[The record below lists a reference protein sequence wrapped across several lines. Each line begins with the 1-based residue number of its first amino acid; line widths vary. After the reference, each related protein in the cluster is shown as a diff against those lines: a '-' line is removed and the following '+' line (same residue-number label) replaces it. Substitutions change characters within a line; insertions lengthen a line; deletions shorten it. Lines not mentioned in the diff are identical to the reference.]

1 MRIPIVY
8 SSGRLLTG
16 FDCDTAPEVALGH
29 AVRSLR
35 DFAISVD
42 GVRET
47 SHRITEAGLVLDF
60 QFQSAS
66 ANADTEGRF
75 LMPENFRHPVRYWQE
90 RQLHHA
96 KAGVIS
102 LSQVRDGVSDFE
114 RLTSLPAAKVA
125 LTNFAAKFADITNL
139 RDSVAHANER
149 TRWKARPQRDKQAN
163 VPINLAVGP
172 DAKTE
177 AIMYSDVLSA
187 LGTIENNRLE
197 FRIQRDGKAATA
209 LLDFSDQ
216 SIADAY
222 AVLQRLVDGLSW
234 RVTHERRQPFSEP
247 LMSLG

>member
-8 SSGRLLTG
+8 SNGHFLSG

-35 DFAISVD
+35 EFAISVD
-42 GVRET
+42 GVQET
-47 SHRITEAGLVLDF
+47 SHRITEAGLALED

-66 ANADTEGRF
+66 ASADAEFRF
-75 LMPENFRHPVRYWQE
+75 LVRYWQE

-102 LSQVRDGVSDFE
+102 LSQVRDGLFDFE
-114 RLTSLPAAKVA
+114 RLTSLQAAKTA

-149 TRWKARPQRDKQAN
+149 ARWKARAQRGKQAN
-163 VPINLAVGP
+163 APINLAVGADP
-172 DAKTE
+172 KTG

-187 LGTIENNRLE
+187 LGTIESNRLE
-197 FRIQRDGKAATA
+197 FRIQRDGNAATA
-209 LLDFSDQ
+209 SLDFSDQ
-216 SIADAY
+216 SIADAH

-234 RVTHERRQPFSEP
+234 RATHERRQPFSEF
-247 LMSLG
+247 LMDLG